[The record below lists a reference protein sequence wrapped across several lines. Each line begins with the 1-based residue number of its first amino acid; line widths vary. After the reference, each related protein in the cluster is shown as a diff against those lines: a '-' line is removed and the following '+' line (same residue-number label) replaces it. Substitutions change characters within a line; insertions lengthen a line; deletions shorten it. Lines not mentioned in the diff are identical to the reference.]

1 MVFGE
6 GVFLSVICKDFL
18 HLCGCL
24 VLHCFLEAS
33 SIYSSVIETK
43 EAQRLIMKVGS
54 IKACLLFPVS
64 FIIIM
69 KLVNILRFSR
79 EKAIYKYIDLTVEA
93 YEEYFEI

>member
-1 MVFGE
+1 
-6 GVFLSVICKDFL
+6 
-18 HLCGCL
+18 
-24 VLHCFLEAS
+24 
-33 SIYSSVIETK
+33 
-43 EAQRLIMKVGS
+43 MKVGS

-79 EKAIYKYIDLTVEA
+79 EKAIYKYVDLTVEA

>member
-18 HLCGCL
+18 HLCSCL

-43 EAQRLIMKVGS
+43 EAQRRLIMKVGS
-54 IKACLLFPVS
+54 IKACLLSSQLYF
-64 FIIIM
+64 
-69 KLVNILRFSR
+69 
-79 EKAIYKYIDLTVEA
+79 T
-93 YEEYFEI
+93 YETCKHSAL